1 MGRIV
6 SSLLLVV
13 FFVPMHAFTHVT
25 PTSCQASPTQDL
37 LPEVIAPMTGA
48 SPVWLVDGGDG
59 DRFGWVRDEARKTLW
74 VLLRTSQEMRI
85 SGRRLDAPGVL
96 TLTIDGVDSRPTD
109 MVVIPD
115 PGRRSVIPGGASPEI
130 MRTYAFIP
138 SLVFYPSP
146 GCWEFTIHLGDA
158 EYRIVRDL
166 KPRRVARPF

>member
-1 MGRIV
+1 MSV
-6 SSLLLVV
+6 MMSLLVASLVY
-13 FFVPMHAFTHVT
+13 AA
-25 PTSCQASPTQDL
+25 SCHASPTQDL
-37 LPEVIAPMTGA
+37 PEVIGRVVGA
-48 SPVWLVDGGDG
+48 SPVWQIGGGDSE
-59 DRFGWVRDEARKTLW
+59 RFDWVRDEPRKTLW

-146 GCWEFTIHLGDA
+146 GCWEFTIRIGSA
-158 EYRIVRDL
+158 EHHIVRDL